1 MAATLLSVSAAGAA
15 DPGAGECAGAGGDGP
30 SRCLYRS
37 LLPSAGI
44 VAVCETDTRCRV
56 GAYHGP
62 PETPTWFAP
71 PAGRAMLPRPTVR
84 WHSATLGEARFDV
97 GPAGTLSYFFEAR
110 RQRISGARAAV
121 LEVDVRRSLYAAAEE
136 RALVVRQIFSGRPVT
151 RIERPWAPGLD
162 VRAAVTGLRF
172 DPDGRL
178 SFTWLAG
185 SEHRTVSER
194 VSVPS
199 VATPG

>member
-1 MAATLLSVSAAGAA
+1 M
-15 DPGAGECAGAGGDGP
+15 
-30 SRCLYRS
+30 
-37 LLPSAGI
+37 
-44 VAVCETDTRCRV
+44 CETDTRCRI

-71 PAGRAMLPRPTVR
+71 PPGRDTLPRPTVR

-97 GPAGTLSYFFEAR
+97 APAGTLSYFFEVR
-110 RQRISGARAAV
+110 RQRISGARAGV
-121 LEVDVRRSLYAAAEE
+121 LEVDVRRSLFAAAEE
-136 RALVVRQIFSGRPVT
+136 GVLVVRQIFSGRPVT

-162 VRAAVTGLRF
+162 VRAAVTALRF

-178 SFTWLAG
+178 SFSWLAG
-185 SEHRTVSER
+185 PERRTVSER

-199 VATPG
+199 VAPPG

>member
-1 MAATLLSVSAAGAA
+1 MAALLSGGEAGAA

-44 VAVCETDTRCRV
+44 VAVCETDTRCRI

-71 PAGRAMLPRPTVR
+71 PPGRDTLPRPTVR

-97 GPAGTLSYFFEAR
+97 ASAGTLSYFFEVR
-110 RQRISGARAAV
+110 RQRISGARAGV
-121 LEVDVRRSLYAAAEE
+121 LEVDVRRSLFAAAEE
-136 RALVVRQIFSGRPVT
+136 GVLVVRQIFSGRPVT

-162 VRAAVTGLRF
+162 VRAAVTALRF

-178 SFTWLAG
+178 SFSWLAG
-185 SEHRTVSER
+185 PERRTVSER

-199 VATPG
+199 VAPPG

>member
-1 MAATLLSVSAAGAA
+1 MVLLAVGAAGAV
-15 DPGAGECAGAGGDGP
+15 DPESGECAGAGGDGP

-71 PAGRAMLPRPTVR
+71 PPGRDTLPRPTVR
-84 WHSATLGEARFDV
+84 WHSATLGEARFD
-97 GPAGTLSYFFEAR
+97 GGSPAGTLSYFFEVR
-110 RQRISGARAAV
+110 RQRISGARASV
-121 LEVDVRRSLYAAAEE
+121 LEVDVRRSLFAAAED
-136 RALVVRQIFSGRPVT
+136 RALVVRQIFSGRPVA
-151 RIERPWAPGLD
+151 RIERPWAPGLA
-162 VRAAVTGLRF
+162 VRAAVTALRF

-185 SEHRTVSER
+185 PERRAVSER

-199 VATPG
+199 VAAPG

>member
-1 MAATLLSVSAAGAA
+1 MAALLSGGGAGAA

-44 VAVCETDTRCRV
+44 VAVCETDTRCRI

-71 PAGRAMLPRPTVR
+71 PPGRYTLPRPTVR

-97 GPAGTLSYFFEAR
+97 ASAGTLSYFFEVR
-110 RQRISGARAAV
+110 RQRISGARAGV
-121 LEVDVRRSLYAAAEE
+121 LEVDVRRSLFAAAEE
-136 RALVVRQIFSGRPVT
+136 GVLVVRQIFSGRPVT

-162 VRAAVTGLRF
+162 VRAAVTALRF

-178 SFTWLAG
+178 SFSWLAG
-185 SEHRTVSER
+185 PERRTVSER

-199 VATPG
+199 VAPPG